1 MKAIILTLFCLLS
14 CYTVKADIKLPNLV
28 GDHMVLQRNK
38 PITIWGYANPKEK
51 IEIEFLRSKINTV
64 TNSDGK
70 WRVTIPATKAG
81 GPYIMTLKGE
91 NEIQLKDI
99 LIGDVWICSGQSNM
113 EFQLSFAM
121 NADKEISNAN
131 YPKIRLYTVEKKI
144 ILQPTDDTK
153 GSWVACKSETAKDF
167 SAVAYFFAREL
178 QKKLNI
184 PIGLINSSWG
194 GTVIESWISPEG
206 LKGEPTFGEKALQVA
221 KFDMA
226 SYNLEHGKMD
236 SEWVANFNKQDEG
249 NKDGKYFWASNAVDT
264 SDWKLI
270 DLPNTWEFAAIENLS
285 QMDGIVWFRKDI
297 VLNKDDLKG
306 QSTLKLGVIQ
316 NADMAFI
323 NGAIIGKTPD
333 IWGKY
338 RSYTIP
344 EGILK
349 EGNNTITL
357 RVENYGGDGG
367 FNSKVSDFSLKTSI
381 RLIAIAGSW
390 NYKIG
395 YKLTTFDRPEKEIS
409 PNTLP
414 TLMYNN
420 MVNPLINLSIKGV
433 IWYQGESNWNRAY
446 QYRELFPRMINDW
459 RAKFSQG
466 DFPFLYVQLANHH
479 DKLGQPSAS
488 YWAEVREAQD
498 MTLRLKNTGM
508 IAAIDL
514 GDAGNI
520 HPKNKQEVGRR
531 LALAAYKTAYKTPV
545 NAYGPR
551 YQSSEIK
558 DGHILIHF
566 SSTASGLLAKG
577 APASFQIAGADQKFV
592 WAKAEIINKNTIKV
606 YSADVKKPVAVRYAW
621 EDNPS
626 DANVYNSIN
635 LPAFPFR
642 TDQWKGITAD
652 NR

>member
-1 MKAIILTLFCLLS
+1 MKIKILLLFYLLS
-14 CYTVKADIKLPNLV
+14 CYTVKAAIKLPNLV
-28 GDHMVLQRNK
+28 SDHMVLQRDK
-38 PITIWGYANPKEK
+38 PITIWGYANPKEEIK
-51 IEIEFLRSKINTV
+51 IEFLKLKIKTV
-64 TNSDGK
+64 SNGEGK
-70 WRVTIPATKAG
+70 WRVTIPAMKAG

-113 EFQLSFAM
+113 EFQLSLAM
-121 NADKEISNAN
+121 NADEEISNAN
-131 YPKIRLYTVEKKI
+131 YPEIRLYTVEKKI
-144 ILQPTDDTK
+144 ILTPTDDTK
-153 GSWVACKSETAKDF
+153 GSWAACTSKTAKDF
-167 SAVAYFFAREL
+167 SAIAYFFARET

-194 GTVIESWISPEG
+194 GTVIESWISIEG

-221 KFDMA
+221 KFDMT

-236 SEWVANFNKQDEG
+236 AEWIANFNKQDEG
-249 NKDGKYFWASNAVDT
+249 YINGKYLWASNEMNT
-264 SDWKLI
+264 SEWKLI
-270 DLPNTWEFAAIENLS
+270 DLPNIWEFTAIENLS

-306 QSTLKLGVIQ
+306 QLTLNLGVIQ
-316 NADMAFI
+316 NADIAFV
-323 NGAIIGKTPD
+323 NGSMIGKTPD

-338 RSYTIP
+338 RSYAIP
-344 EGILK
+344 EGILN

-367 FNSKVSDFSLKTSI
+367 FNSKASDFNLKTSN
-381 RLIAIAGSW
+381 RLIAIAGNW
-390 NYKIG
+390 NYKPG
-395 YKLTTFDRPEKEIS
+395 YKLTTFDRPEKEIN

-446 QYRELFPRMINDW
+446 QYRELFPRMIKDW
-459 RAKFSQG
+459 RTKFSQG

-479 DKLGQPSAS
+479 EKLGQPSAS

-498 MTLRLKNTGM
+498 MTLKVKNTNM
-508 IAAIDL
+508 VAAIDL

-531 LALAAYKTAYKTPV
+531 LALAAIKTAYQLPV
-545 NAYGPR
+545 IASGPR
-551 YQSSEIK
+551 YQSSEVK
-558 DGHILIHF
+558 DGYILIHF
-566 SSTASGLLAKG
+566 SSTASGLLTKG
-577 APASFQIAGADQKFV
+577 APA
-592 WAKAEIINKNTIKV
+592 
-606 YSADVKKPVAVRYAW
+606 
-621 EDNPS
+621 
-626 DANVYNSIN
+626 
-635 LPAFPFR
+635 
-642 TDQWKGITAD
+642 
-652 NR
+652 